1 VVKQHLNSLKCVIA
15 YYKALY
21 TTPVQ
26 FTASITPHEQDNDDT
41 TVITLNT
48 SPSNDS
54 ISHHVL
60 GMLVKPSLVVAD
72 KGVTS
77 LFLTKGAPCQMK
89 RRAINPVIVTLP
101 DRHKINQHTCAMS

>member
-26 FTASITPHEQDNDDT
+26 FTASIIPHEQDNDDT

-54 ISHHVL
+54 ISHHIL
-60 GMLVKPSLVVAD
+60 GMLVKPSLVVAN

-77 LFLTKGAPCQMK
+77 LFFKGCTMSNEAS
-89 RRAINPVIVTLP
+89 
-101 DRHKINQHTCAMS
+101 RHKSSHCHFA